1 MDSIRDVTA
10 IVGVATTDFVPDSGR
25 TEYSMAC
32 EVIKAAVDDAG
43 LELADIDGFTKDV
56 VDGIDPMYLQKALGV
71 DCAGYLS
78 ESYWGTV
85 PVLNAVTALAAG
97 IVRHVVYYRS
107 ANNGSGRRSGSD
119 FRAARETKD
128 NSLDMIRYDFHAP
141 FGLVDQAGQAAM
153 GLRRYYSDTGARPD
167 QVGWVPVV
175 CSEHAATNP
184 HATFCDAPITI
195 EDYLASPMVVDPL
208 RRADVAPETDGAIA
222 VVLTTTERARDLAQ
236 PPVVVA
242 AAAQG
247 SATEGEWYSS
257 YGRERLWGLPEMECM
272 AAELFRVAG
281 MGPDDIGVAQLDDRF
296 APYVPLQLEALG
308 FCGPGEGAGFC
319 AGGDALR
326 VGGRLALNTNGGFLG
341 EGFAYGANVIEA
353 VRQIRGT
360 AVNQVPGAEVVLV
373 ASGAGGPADG
383 LLLRRA

>member
-1 MDSIRDVTA
+1 M
-10 IVGVATTDFVPDSGR
+10 
-25 TEYSMAC
+25 
-32 EVIKAAVDDAG
+32 
-43 LELADIDGFTKDV
+43 
-56 VDGIDPMYLQKALGV
+56 
-71 DCAGYLS
+71 
-78 ESYWGTV
+78 
-85 PVLNAVTALAAG
+85 
-97 IVRHVVYYRS
+97 
-107 ANNGSGRRSGSD
+107 
-119 FRAARETKD
+119 
-128 NSLDMIRYDFHAP
+128 
-141 FGLVDQAGQAAM
+141 
-153 GLRRYYSDTGARPD
+153 
-167 QVGWVPVV
+167 
-175 CSEHAATNP
+175 
-184 HATFCDAPITI
+184 
-195 EDYLASPMVVDPL
+195 
-208 RRADVAPETDGAIA
+208 
-222 VVLTTTERARDLAQ
+222 VLTTTERARDLAQ